1 MNTNLYLDTNTNF
14 SLNTNTNTNTN
25 QIQIQIHTG
34 KSLFYGTKF
43 VSGYMMF
50 DQNEQN

>member
-1 MNTNLYLDTNTNF
+1 MTNTNTNF
-14 SLNTNTNTNTN
+14 SLNTNTITNTN
-25 QIQIQIHTG
+25 QMQIQIQIHIG
-34 KSLFYGTKF
+34 KSLFQGTKF